1 MTAPGT
7 PFRLVAVAALGAA
20 LVLPSAGAR
29 PPARLQVVA
38 DEFNLRLS
46 RLSIVA
52 GPAIVQLANFGEDAH
67 DLRFRRRG
75 GTRTY
80 AIAAIEPGETRDL
93 SARLRAGRFT
103 LWCSLGDHRER
114 GMLASLVVKR

>member
-1 MTAPGT
+1 MTLRVA
-7 PFRLVAVAALGAA
+7 AVAALGAA
-20 LVLPSAGAR
+20 LLLPGASAGTR

-46 RLSIVA
+46 RLSIAA

-80 AIAAIEPGETRDL
+80 AIPAIEPGETRDL
-93 SARLRAGRFT
+93 STRLRAGRFT

-114 GMLASLVVKR
+114 GMVATLTVRS